1 METMNIV
8 SIRKMSFRLPNLKKI
23 YSICDTRRHLGIL
36 KTSFC
41 LHSVCTSI
49 ANGNKRKSIKILLQA
64 HEKKFLAHKT
74 KKGGKRREIRD
85 RVMSEKNVIRRAYLK
100 LETQFSIINHQLS
113 IINFQFS
120 IINYQLSTINYQL
133 TNYVYQSKSNRD

>member
-1 METMNIV
+1 VI
-8 SIRKMSFRLPNLKKI
+8 
-23 YSICDTRRHLGIL
+23 LG
-36 KTSFC
+36 
-41 LHSVCTSI
+41 CTSAKQASLI
-49 ANGNKRKSIKILLQA
+49 AFGLHEHCTQKTKRKSIKILLQA

-113 IINFQFS
+113 IINFQLS
-120 IINYQLSTINYQL
+120 TINCQLSTIN
-133 TNYVYQSKSNRD
+133 